1 MDFEYSQYFE
11 ACLLNPIVVSIFFL
25 TALIPAIKQ
34 SIKNFNVYVNKKEV
48 VKFICVLSVFI
59 LFFTVNAGRLLYGG
73 IYLTFERATD
83 CEVLEGEIEDVQNV
97 NNFLFPITDSGEAVR
112 FSIQGKECTAF
123 SLGDFQVGDY
133 VTVKYLPRSGYVLSV
148 QGKINTENTGDGSVC
163 SDEK

>member
-1 MDFEYSQYFE
+1 MVGDFMDFDYSQYFE
-11 ACLLNPIVVSIFFL
+11 ACLLNPIVVSVFFL
-25 TALIPAIKQ
+25 TALTPVIIQ
-34 SIKNFNVYVNKKEV
+34 NIKNFKVSVNKKEV

-133 VTVKYLPRSGYVLSV
+133 VTVKYLPRSKYVLSI
-148 QGKINTENTGDGSVC
+148 KEANSTTGDG
-163 SDEK
+163 